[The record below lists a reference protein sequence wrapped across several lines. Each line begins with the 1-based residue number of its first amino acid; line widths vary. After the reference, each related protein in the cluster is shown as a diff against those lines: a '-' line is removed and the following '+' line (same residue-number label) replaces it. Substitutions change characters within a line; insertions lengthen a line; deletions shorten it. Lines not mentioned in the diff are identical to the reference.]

1 MEKSLNWLCFVWW
14 CSTLIFC
21 LFVSWTNHGV
31 LGLALLSSRGTSSSL
46 YFNSSTPVRYPT
58 LVLYIKQN
66 IIVTLRTTVF

>member
-1 MEKSLNWLCFVWW
+1 MFRLVVLHTDLLPPRQC
-14 CSTLIFC
+14 
-21 LFVSWTNHGV
+21 WTNHGV